1 MNKLY
6 KSETQKMISGVCGG
20 LAEYMDIDVTI
31 IRLLWV
37 GITLFSGV
45 GMGIIVYIIA
55 SIVIPHD
62 TDGADDA
69 DYTEL

>member
-37 GITLFSGV
+37 GITLFTGV